1 MREQATALKVFPP
14 SLITGKIRVIEGGL
28 YWVETATGIIKS
40 RRASSCLLEPQSS
53 DLVLLYGEDSGE
65 AYVLAV
71 LERQEGIQNTLLFE
85 EGVSIKTKKGDFS
98 VAAEGVRFASE
109 QFALSSADMQIDSL
123 NAKFRI
129 IDLSFLGKALNSRI
143 QKIKWA
149 AEFCDSVVD
158 RLSQNVKRSYR
169 LIEDFE
175 QTRAGRVLCI
185 VRDTLFMKG
194 KQSVI
199 MAEKRI
205 KMDAEKIH
213 LG

>member
-109 QFALSSADMQIDSL
+109 QFALSSADMQIDAL

-129 IDLSFLGKALNSRI
+129 IDLSFLGRALNSRI
-143 QKIKWA
+143 QNITWA

-158 RLSQNVKRSYR
+158 RLSQKVKRSYR

>member
-14 SLITGKIRVIEGGL
+14 SLITGRIRVVEGGL

-53 DLVLLYGEDSGE
+53 DLVLLYGEDTGE

-123 NAKFRI
+123 KAKFRI
-129 IDLSFLGKALNSRI
+129 IDLSFLGKTLNSRI
-143 QKIKWA
+143 QKINWA
-149 AEFCDSVVD
+149 AEFCDSMVD
-158 RLSQNVKRSYR
+158 RLSQKVKRSYR

>member
-14 SLITGKIRVIEGGL
+14 SLITGRIRVVEGGL

-40 RRASSCLLEPQSS
+40 RRATSCLLEPQSS
-53 DLVLLYGEDSGE
+53 DLVLLYGEDTGE
-65 AYVLAV
+65 AYILAV

-109 QFALSSADMQIDSL
+109 QFALASGDMQIDSL
-123 NAKFRI
+123 KAKFRI
-129 IDLSFLGKALNSRI
+129 IDLSFLGKTLNSRI
-143 QKIKWA
+143 QNITWA

-158 RLSQNVKRSYR
+158 RLSQKVKRSYR